1 MFRLRKKT
9 PAQDILKSELFNDHT
24 FYNAFMKDLKCARKE
39 IIIESPYMT
48 TSRLRMLSPLLKK
61 SIKRGV
67 KVRVHTRNPSHHDEL
82 LRIQSRM
89 VVKSLKEM
97 GVRVFFFNNYLH
109 RKTAVIDSHIVWEG
123 SLNILSQSNSCEF
136 MRRIESEK
144 LTKELIKFL
153 DLRSL
158 Y

>member
-1 MFRLRKKT
+1 MFRLRKT
-9 PAQDILKSELFNDHT
+9 PPQDILTSQLFDDRT
-24 FYNAFMKDLKCARKE
+24 FYSAFIKDLSHAQKDV
-39 IIIESPYMT
+39 IIESPYMT
-48 TSRLRMLSPLLKK
+48 TKRLRILSPILKTAVK
-61 SIKRGV
+61 KGV
-67 KVRVHTRNPSHHDEL
+67 KVRVHTRNPIHHDEL
-82 LRIQSRM
+82 LRIQSRL

-97 GVRVFFFNNYLH
+97 GVRVFFYNNYLH
-109 RKTAVIDSHIVWEG
+109 RKTIVIDNRISWEG
-123 SLNILSQSNSCEF
+123 SLNVLSQSNSCEF

>member
-1 MFRLRKKT
+1 MFRLRKT
-9 PAQDILKSELFNDHT
+9 PPQDILASRLFDDRT
-24 FYNAFMKDLKCARKE
+24 FYSAFVKDLQYAQKE
-39 IIIESPYMT
+39 VIIESPYMT
-48 TSRLRMLSPLLKK
+48 MNRLRLLSPILKK
-61 SIKRGV
+61 AVRRGV
-67 KVRVHTRNPSHHDEL
+67 KVRVHTRNPKHHDEL
-82 LRIQSRM
+82 LRIQSRL
-89 VVKSLKEM
+89 VVPSLKDM
-97 GVRVFFFNNYLH
+97 GVRVFFYNNYLH
-109 RKTAVIDSHIVWEG
+109 RKTAIIDSRIAWEG